1 MANLELYK
9 IFIEVAKQ
17 KNITKAS
24 EKLHISQPAVTR
36 HIKNL
41 ENELNVV
48 LFNRT
53 KGMELTQS
61 GQKLYDEIST
71 AIDKIVEI
79 DKKYSSSKEIVLG
92 TYGTMLSKVLSGVI
106 AEFYSENKDAKIIT
120 VTDNSKVLNFPENC
134 EDFDIAVL
142 KKYDEKEYDSKKYK
156 FISLGSMDYALIT
169 NNKSDLCN
177 KKKVKIKDLKDK
189 IVYIPRGDS
198 KSTFDF
204 KEMLEKS
211 GVNHE
216 LKRID
221 SITMAQIIQEFDNCV
236 GEANCLYLKNEI
248 ENGLVSVVDTEFK
261 IPSNEIGIYY
271 RRDNSSVELKNL
283 IRIIKKKF
291 N

>member
-1 MANLELYK
+1 
-9 IFIEVAKQ
+9 
-17 KNITKAS
+17 
-24 EKLHISQPAVTR
+24 
-36 HIKNL
+36 
-41 ENELNVV
+41 
-48 LFNRT
+48 
-53 KGMELTQS
+53 
-61 GQKLYDEIST
+61 
-71 AIDKIVEI
+71 
-79 DKKYSSSKEIVLG
+79 
-92 TYGTMLSKVLSGVI
+92 
-106 AEFYSENKDAKIIT
+106 
-120 VTDNSKVLNFPENC
+120 
-134 EDFDIAVL
+134 
-142 KKYDEKEYDSKKYK
+142 
-156 FISLGSMDYALIT
+156 MDYALIT